1 MSPVCNRCKSAVS
14 KLDTLLLGPTVNFNH
29 SGRVFVIVFQWLLE
43 GTGTPDPIC
52 VIIGASRALPSANKI
67 RRFVVLSD
75 MVVAEDLK
83 TLVFFSI
90 HQQDY
95 VFLTCFLQTNC
106 VNHVLQKSASIE
118 EVYSSLQTTN

>member
-67 RRFVVLSD
+67 RRFVVLCD

-83 TLVFFSI
+83 TLAFFSFI
-90 HQQDY
+90 SKI
-95 VFLTCFLQTNC
+95 VCF
-106 VNHVLQKSASIE
+106 
-118 EVYSSLQTTN
+118 